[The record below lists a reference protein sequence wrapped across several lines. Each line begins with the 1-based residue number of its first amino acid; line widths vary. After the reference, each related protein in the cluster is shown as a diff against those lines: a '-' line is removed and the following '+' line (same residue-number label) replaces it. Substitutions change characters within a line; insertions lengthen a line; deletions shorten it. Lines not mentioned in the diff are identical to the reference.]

1 MITTVGTIT
10 HVHADLGNVL
20 SWIGM
25 SIANPYD
32 GSWIRAIRRLAG
44 GDLAER
50 RCGESDR
57 GEQGDEADI
66 GVHDRFKEISKRV

>member
-1 MITTVGTIT
+1 
-10 HVHADLGNVL
+10 
-20 SWIGM
+20 M

-44 GDLAER
+44 VDLAER